1 VLKIASIM
9 TRRPVK
15 VPPDCPTDKTLDLM
29 RKRKLRHV
37 LVVDHERL
45 VGILSERD
53 LVGRPAPPARARSKA
68 EPPSAETVR
77 DRMSVSVE
85 IAAADEAV
93 QDACRRLRERR
104 IGCLPVLQAGR
115 LVGVLS
121 ESDLLKLYVRTCE
134 FGGHEP
140 DFDPLVADVMSEKVV
155 SVEPRES
162 AAAAWEICRS
172 KRIRHLPVVAD
183 GWFVGIVSD
192 RDLLEVADGVEGE
205 TRKVGDLMNKEFVAI
220 PPDAPLSR
228 AARSMIQHR
237 LHALPVLAKGSLRG
251 IVTSADILGVL
262 AAVEESKL
270 ESAWSGEQA
279 LGAGRV
285 EE

>member
-1 VLKIASIM
+1 MLKIASIM
-9 TRRPVK
+9 TRRPVRISS
-15 VPPDCPTDKTLDLM
+15 DSPTDKALDLM
-29 RKRKLRHV
+29 RKRKLRHL
-37 LVVDHERL
+37 LVVEHERL

-53 LVGRPAPPARARSKA
+53 LMSRREPPARARSQA
-68 EPPSAETVR
+68 EPLSDDTVR

-85 IAAADEAV
+85 IAAADEPV
-93 QDACRRLRERR
+93 QDACRRLRDLR

-115 LVGVLS
+115 IAGVLS
-121 ESDLLKLYVRTCE
+121 ESDLLKLYVRTCD
-134 FGGHEP
+134 FDGHEP

-192 RDLLEVADGVEGE
+192 RDLLEVAGGVEGE
-205 TRKVGDLMNKEFVAI
+205 ARKVGDLMNKEFVAI
-220 PPDAPLSR
+220 PPDSPLSR

-237 LHALPVLAKGSLRG
+237 LHALPVLAEGSLRG
-251 IVTSADILGVL
+251 IVTSTDVLGVL
-262 AAVEESKL
+262 AAVEGSKL
-270 ESAWSGEQA
+270 ESAWTGEQA
-279 LGAGRV
+279 LGAGRA

>member
-9 TRRPVK
+9 TRRPAK
-15 VPPDCPTDKTLDLM
+15 ISSDSSIDKALDLM
-29 RKRKLRHV
+29 RKRTLRHV
-37 LVVDHERL
+37 LVMDHERL
-45 VGILSERD
+45 VGIVSERD
-53 LVGRPAPPARARSKA
+53 LMGRPGPPARVRSED
-68 EPPSAETVR
+68 EPRSAEAVR
-77 DRMSVSVE
+77 DLMRASVE
-85 IAAADEAV
+85 IATADEPV
-93 QDACRRLRERR
+93 QEACRRMRDLC
-104 IGCLPVLQAGR
+104 IGCLPVLLGGR
-115 LVGVLS
+115 VAGVLS

-140 DFDPLVADVMSEKVV
+140 DFDPLVADVMSEKVI

-162 AAAAWEICRS
+162 AAAAWEICRT

-192 RDLLEVADGVEGE
+192 RDLLEVAGGVEGE
-205 TRKVGDLMNKEFVAI
+205 ARKVGDLMSKEFVAI

-228 AARSMIQHR
+228 AALSMIQHR

-251 IVTSADILGVL
+251 IVTSTDVLGIL